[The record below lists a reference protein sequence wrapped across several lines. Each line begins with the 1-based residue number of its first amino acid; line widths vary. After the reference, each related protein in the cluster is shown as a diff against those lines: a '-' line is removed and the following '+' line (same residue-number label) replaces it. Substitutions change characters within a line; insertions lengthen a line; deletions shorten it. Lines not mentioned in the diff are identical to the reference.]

1 MTIRIFHFYGLLPT
15 SKLVKEKKKKL
26 NSREISMLV
35 IGKNRLNG
43 IHKFTLESPR
53 TTFEVFGK

>member
-15 SKLVKEKKKKL
+15 SKLVKEKKKIKL
-26 NSREISMLV
+26 ERV

-43 IHKFTLESPR
+43 IHKLTLESPR